1 MASHTGIG
9 GRNDAISAPPAVH
22 PATPKLDRSQVPV
35 VPSATRIP
43 GGLVM
48 TSIVDG
54 LQRPVSTVSVS
65 LGFISLL
72 YLRSWRRNTL

>member
-1 MASHTGIG
+1 M
-9 GRNDAISAPPAVH
+9 
-22 PATPKLDRSQVPV
+22 
-35 VPSATRIP
+35 RIP

-54 LQRPVSTVSVS
+54 LHRPVSTVSVS
-65 LGFISLL
+65 LGIISLL